1 LLGELAVARGQ
12 SDEQAHKW
20 FQQSLA
26 IAREQSALTFELR
39 TEVSYCEFIRKTA
52 PAAASD
58 RLGAVIA
65 RVTEGFESWDVKG
78 RGRGWKS
85 WVRKG

>member
-12 SDEQAHKW
+12 SEEQANKW
-20 FQQSLA
+20 LQQSLA

-39 TEVSYCEFIRKTA
+39 TEVSYCEFIGKTD
-52 PAAASD
+52 PAAARS

-65 RVTEGFESWDVKG
+65 RFTEGFESWDVRRARAMMEKLG
-78 RGRGWKS
+78 
-85 WVRKG
+85 